1 MEEIPGKMKFFL
13 RSFLISLVA
22 LTSAV
27 SGCAGKQFTYNQAYI
42 LSESALRDR
51 KAKAESGNAQAAF
64 DVYLH
69 FMLGMRQQES
79 PETVRWLKKAVA
91 LGHPIAKKH
100 LEARR
105 DNARR
110 AAQ

>member
-1 MEEIPGKMKFFL
+1 MRVAWRFFL
-13 RSFLISLVA
+13 IFLIA
-22 LTSAV
+22 LTGAV
-27 SGCAGKQFTYNQAYI
+27 SGCAERQFTYSQAYI
-42 LSESALRDR
+42 LSDSALRDR

-69 FMLGMRQQES
+69 FMLGVREQES

-105 DNARR
+105 NNVRR